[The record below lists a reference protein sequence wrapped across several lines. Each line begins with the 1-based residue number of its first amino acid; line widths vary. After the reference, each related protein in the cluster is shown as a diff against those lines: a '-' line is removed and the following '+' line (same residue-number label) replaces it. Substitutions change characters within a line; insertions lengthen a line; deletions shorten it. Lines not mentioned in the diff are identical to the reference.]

1 MSNPLIAW
9 QQLLVAMFESIKRA
23 VVAHKQIVIAAVA
36 IAALVGYVSPLPNA
50 IAQIFGPPNVPNVNV
65 NTPNAYVRVFDQ
77 TVQVSTPGA
86 SLNLHFGG
94 FV

>member
-1 MSNPLIAW
+1 
-9 QQLLVAMFESIKRA
+9 MFESIKRA

-50 IAQIFGPPNVPNVNV
+50 IAQIFGPPTNLPGSPNLPNVTV

-77 TVQVSTPGA
+77 TVQVNTPGA